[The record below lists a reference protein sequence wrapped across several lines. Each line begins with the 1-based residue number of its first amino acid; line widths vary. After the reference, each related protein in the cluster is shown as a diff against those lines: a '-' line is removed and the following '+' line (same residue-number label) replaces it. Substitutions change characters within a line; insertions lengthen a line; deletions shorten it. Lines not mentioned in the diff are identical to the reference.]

1 MAGLLVLS
9 FFIRPG
15 GVDTASIFSAT
26 NLPLFIAVFLVGAGY
41 VLVIQSTTMWVKQ
54 LYPEDSRGQF
64 EGIRVAFFTLI
75 PMMIGTVIGNII
87 IKNGAGSIVNEQGIT
102 ENIPTESIYMW
113 AAALSVL
120 IFIPLA
126 FATRMYRERV
136 GHAEV
141 DRVESK

>member
-1 MAGLLVLS
+1 
-9 FFIRPG
+9 
-15 GVDTASIFSAT
+15 
-26 NLPLFIAVFLVGAGY
+26 VGAGY
-41 VLVIQSTTMWVKQ
+41 VLVMQSMTMWVKQ

-64 EGIRVAFFTLI
+64 EGLRVAFFTLI

-126 FATRMYRERV
+126 FAARMYRERV

-141 DRVESK
+141 DTVENK